1 MAKVLIG
8 LDAGHGGSSSGT
20 YSCNTKIDGLFE
32 RDFTLDLVKR
42 INERLLANG
51 FKTFLTRTTDT
62 NPGNVSERANACV
75 KAGCK
80 YAVSIHFNGVSNQSA
95 NGCEVFVPYEE
106 KAAGIEAGYY
116 KYLGEFFKRRAP
128 FARSNSYYDRNDT
141 FDKKLNIST
150 RKFDAYDDQRDYFG
164 FVRTAWEK
172 GLSADLLEVCFLT
185 NPQDFKT
192 YTEKTD
198 EIADA
203 IARSIVEGYGEVYNG
218 IEKPEEIPEET
229 VPEEKTLY
237 RVQVGAFSVK
247 ENAEAMLDSLKAAGF
262 DGYIVGGK

>member
-20 YSCNTKIDGLFE
+20 YSCNTKNDGLFE

-80 YAVSIHFNGVSNQSA
+80 YAVSVHFNGFSNQSA

-106 KAAGIEAGYY
+106 RAAGIEAGYY
-116 KYLGEFFKRRAP
+116 KYLGEFFNRRAP
-128 FARSNSYYDRNDT
+128 FARSNSYYNRNDT

-203 IARSIVEGYGEVYNG
+203 IARSIVEGYGEVYRFG
-218 IEKPEEIPEET
+218 DEEEKP
-229 VPEEKTLY
+229 KKKSL
-237 RVQVGAFSVK
+237 A
-247 ENAEAMLDSLKAAGF
+247 NARLRHNRIEMIK
-262 DGYIVGGK
+262 

>member
-1 MAKVLIG
+1 MVTIG

-20 YSCNTKIDGLFE
+20 YSINSTKDGLFE
-32 RDFTLDLVKR
+32 EHYALDLVKR

-62 NPGNVSERANACV
+62 NPGNVSQRAKMCV
-75 KAGCK
+75 DAGCK
-80 YAVSIHFNGVSNQSA
+80 FALSVHFNGFGNESA

-106 KAAGIEAGYY
+106 RAAGIEAGFY

-141 FDKKLNIST
+141 FDKKLNVST
-150 RKFDAYDDQRDYFG
+150 RKFDAYDDQKDYFG
-164 FVRTAWEK
+164 FVRTCWEN
-172 GLSADLLEVCFLT
+172 GVSADLLEVCFLT

-203 IARSIVEGYGEVYNG
+203 IAKSIVEGFGEKYVSLN
-218 IEKPEEIPEET
+218 EKVEE
-229 VPEEKTLY
+229 VPEEKKLY
-237 RVQVGAFSVK
+237 HIAFEEKAKAEEFAKSVGA
-247 ENAEAMLDSLKAAGF
+247 
-262 DGYIVGGK
+262 IVSEE

>member
-1 MAKVLIG
+1 M
-8 LDAGHGGSSSGT
+8 
-20 YSCNTKIDGLFE
+20 
-32 RDFTLDLVKR
+32 
-42 INERLLANG
+42 
-51 FKTFLTRTTDT
+51 
-62 NPGNVSERANACV
+62 
-75 KAGCK
+75 
-80 YAVSIHFNGVSNQSA
+80 
-95 NGCEVFVPYEE
+95 
-106 KAAGIEAGYY
+106 
-116 KYLGEFFKRRAP
+116 
-128 FARSNSYYDRNDT
+128 
-141 FDKKLNIST
+141 NIST

-229 VPEEKTLY
+229 VPQEKALY